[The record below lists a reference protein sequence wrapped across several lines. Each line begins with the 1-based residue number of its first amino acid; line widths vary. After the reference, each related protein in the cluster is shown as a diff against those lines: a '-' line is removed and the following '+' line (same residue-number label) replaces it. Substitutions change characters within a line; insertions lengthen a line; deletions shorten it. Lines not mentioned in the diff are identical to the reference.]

1 MDRKY
6 RQKLSFSLVQNGSVE
21 LEKVL
26 KIYFFSKLFLY
37 LNENLH
43 QKG

>member
-1 MDRKY
+1 MCNNRIKC
-6 RQKLSFSLVQNGSVE
+6 
-21 LEKVL
+21 LEIVIKVSE
-26 KIYFFSKLFLY
+26 IYFFTKLFLY